1 MREKVYRSGLLFIG
15 ILVLLMVIP
24 SVLAWTAVTNQA
36 DTSTTGADPL
46 VSVAHFAPFADTALG
61 TSVTVRVNGGDA
73 ITDFEFGDIVN
84 TSLPAG
90 SYLIEIV
97 PTGSSTVAISGT
109 VMLMDDNSYTLAAI
123 GDGVNQPLALRALVD
138 DTAVS
143 PTDAKLRL
151 AHYAPFASSGTEVDI
166 CTDDGTAVLTNFAY
180 DDVTDPYVALPPGDY
195 DLLVAVAGTDCA
207 TVALDLPSLR
217 LEEGQI
223 YDAFA
228 IGGANE
234 WPLSATSITG
244 LTPTPAV
251 VNVAHYA
258 PFADTALGTSV
269 TVRLNGGDAL
279 TEFEFGDIAAGVEL
293 APGEYLVEIVPTGSG
308 SAAISGTFTLE
319 GGVQYTVAAI
329 GDGVNQPLELLPLV
343 DDTAV
348 NPDAAK
354 LRVAHLAPFASTG
367 TEVDICTDAG
377 AVVIPNFA
385 YKDVTDP
392 YVELPAGDYDLQIT
406 LAGTG
411 CSTVALD
418 LPSVRLADG
427 DIADVFAIGGANDW
441 PLAMSTITGLALTPA
456 TVDVAHLAPFADTA
470 VGTSVTVRL
479 NGGDALT
486 NFEFGDIAAGVE
498 LDAGDYLV
506 EILPTGSSTVAI
518 SGTATLTPGGDY
530 VIAAIGDGVNQPL
543 ELLVI
548 DRNMAPARQ
557 AAGGGDATVFVAH
570 LAPFAS
576 TGTEVDICT
585 DAGTAVVTDFAY
597 KDMATLNLPA
607 GDYDLLIALAGTGC
621 GTVALDL
628 PSVRL
633 GSDEM
638 IDLYAIG
645 GANTWPLNV
654 TSITGFNVTPSQ
666 ATVNVGHF
674 APFAAGL
681 ENTSVTVRLNGADA
695 ITDFVFGELVEG
707 VSLDPGDYLVEIIP
721 TGSVTPAITGT
732 FSLTAGVDYTLSAIG
747 DGVNQPLELHAL
759 VDDNSAP
766 AAGNARARI
775 VHYAPFAS
783 SGTEVDICTEDGTAV
798 VTNVPYKA
806 FTDPYLE
813 LPAGLYD
820 LKVTAA
826 GSDCDT
832 LIFDI
837 PLIRLPAG
845 AVATIFAVGGANDFA
860 PTVITTPDLTP
871 LHIFLPVLFKN

>member
-1 MREKVYRSGLLFIG
+1 MREKVYRSGLLLIG
-15 ILVLLMVIP
+15 VLVLLMVIP
-24 SVLAWTAVTNQA
+24 SVLAWTAVTNPPN
-36 DTSTTGADPL
+36 TPTGGDDPI

-61 TSVTVRVNGGDA
+61 TSVTVRVDGGDA
-73 ITDFEFGDIVN
+73 ITNFEFGDIV
-84 TSLPAG
+84 TTTLPADT
-90 SYLIEIV
+90 YLIEIL
-97 PTGSSTVAISGT
+97 PTGSSDVAISGT
-109 VMLMDDNSYTLAAI
+109 VTLMQDMRYTLAAI

-143 PTDAKLRL
+143 PTEAKLRL
-151 AHYAPFASSGTEVDI
+151 AHFAPFASSGTEVDI
-166 CTDDGTAVLTNFAY
+166 CTDDGTVVITDFAY
-180 DDVTDPYVALPPGDY
+180 DDVTDPYVALPGGDY
-195 DLLVAVAGTDCA
+195 DLLIALAGTNCA

-217 LEEGQI
+217 LEAGQI

-228 IGGANE
+228 IGGAND
-234 WPLSATSITG
+234 WPLSASTITG
-244 LTPTPAV
+244 LNPTPANV
-251 VNVAHYA
+251 DVAHLA
-258 PFADTALGTSV
+258 PFADTPTGTSV

-293 APGEYLVEIVPTGSG
+293 E
-308 SAAISGTFTLE
+308 
-319 GGVQYTVAAI
+319 
-329 GDGVNQPLELLPLV
+329 
-343 DDTAV
+343 
-348 NPDAAK
+348 
-354 LRVAHLAPFASTG
+354 
-367 TEVDICTDAG
+367 
-377 AVVIPNFA
+377 
-385 YKDVTDP
+385 
-392 YVELPAGDYDLQIT
+392 
-406 LAGTG
+406 
-411 CSTVALD
+411 
-418 LPSVRLADG
+418 
-427 DIADVFAIGGANDW
+427 
-441 PLAMSTITGLALTPA
+441 
-456 TVDVAHLAPFADTA
+456 
-470 VGTSVTVRL
+470 
-479 NGGDALT
+479 
-486 NFEFGDIAAGVE
+486 
-498 LDAGDYLV
+498 AGDYLV

-518 SGTATLTPGGDY
+518 SGTATLDVAGDY

-557 AAGGGDATVFVAH
+557 AAGGGDAAVFVAH

-585 DAGTAVVTDFAY
+585 DEGTAVVTDFAY

-607 GDYDLLIALAGTGC
+607 GDYDLLIALAGTSC
-621 GTVALDL
+621 STVALDL

-645 GANTWPLNV
+645 GANDWPLNV
-654 TSITGFNVTPSQ
+654 TSITGFNLTPTQ

-674 APFAAGL
+674 APFATGL

-707 VSLDPGDYLVEIIP
+707 VSLDPGDYLVEIVP

-747 DGVNQPLELHAL
+747 DGVNQLLELHAL

-775 VHYAPFAS
+775 VHYAPFAN

-798 VTNVPYKA
+798 VSNVPYKA

-826 GSDCDT
+826 GSDCET
-832 LIFDI
+832 LLFDI

-871 LHIFLPVLFKN
+871 LHIFLPVLFNN

>member
-1 MREKVYRSGLLFIG
+1 MREKVYRSGFSLL
-15 ILVLLMVIP
+15 ILLALLALIP
-24 SVLAWTAVTNQA
+24 SVLAWTNGSNQA
-36 DTSTTGADPL
+36 APTGGEDPL

-73 ITDFEFGDIVN
+73 ITNFEFGDIVN
-84 TSLPAG
+84 TSLPADT
-90 SYLIEIV
+90 YLIEIV
-97 PTGSSTVAISGT
+97 PTGSNDAAISGT
-109 VMLMDDNSYTLAAI
+109 VTLMQDMSYTLSAI

-143 PTDAKLRL
+143 PTEAKLRL

-166 CTDDGTAVLTNFAY
+166 CTDDGTAVITDFAY
-180 DDVTDPYVALPPGDY
+180 DDVTDPYVSLPPGDY

-207 TVALDLPSLR
+207 VVALDLPSLR
-217 LEEGQI
+217 LEAGQI

-228 IGGANE
+228 IGGAND
-234 WPLSATSITG
+234 WPISATSITG
-244 LTPTPAV
+244 LTLTPAV

-258 PFADTALGTSV
+258 PFADSALGTSV

-279 TEFEFGDIAAGVEL
+279 TDFEFGDIAAGVEL
-293 APGEYLVEIVPTGSG
+293 PPGDYLVEIVPTGS
-308 SAAISGTFTLE
+308 STVAISGTFTLE

-329 GDGVNQPLELLPLV
+329 GDGPNQPLELFPLV
-343 DDTAV
+343 DDTV
-348 NPDAAK
+348 ITPDAAK

-367 TEVDICTDAG
+367 TEVDICTDDG

-385 YKDVTDP
+385 YKDVTNP

-406 LAGTG
+406 LAGTDCG
-411 CSTVALD
+411 TVALD

-441 PLAMSTITGLALTPA
+441 PLAISTITGLTLTPA
-456 TVDVAHLAPFADTA
+456 TVDVAHFAPFADSA
-470 VGTSVTVRL
+470 AGTSVTVRL

-518 SGTATLTPGGDY
+518 SGTATLEAAGDY

-548 DRNMAPARQ
+548 DRNMAPLLR
-557 AAGGGDATVFVAH
+557 AGGGDASVFVAH

-585 DAGTAVVTDFAY
+585 DEGTAVVTNFAY
-597 KDMATLNLPA
+597 KDMSTLNLPA
-607 GDYDLLIALAGTGC
+607 GDYDLLIALAGTNC
-621 GTVALDL
+621 ATVALDL

-645 GANTWPLNV
+645 GANEWPLNV
-654 TSITGFNVTPSQ
+654 TSITGFSLTPTQ

-707 VSLDPGDYLVEIIP
+707 VSLDPGDYLVEIVP

-747 DGVNQPLELHAL
+747 NGVNQPLELDAL

-766 AAGNARARI
+766 AAGQARVRV

-783 SGTEVDICTEDGTAV
+783 SGTEVDICTEGGTAV
-798 VTNVPYKA
+798 LTNVPYKA

-826 GSDCDT
+826 GSDCGT
-832 LIFDI
+832 LLFDI
-837 PLIRLPAG
+837 PLIRAPEG
-845 AVATIFAVGGANDFA
+845 AVATIFAVGGANGFA

-871 LHIFLPVLFKN
+871 LHIFLPIMFKN

>member
-1 MREKVYRSGLLFIG
+1 MQEKVFRSGLLFMV
-15 ILVLLMVIP
+15 ILGLLMAIP
-24 SVLAWTAVTNQA
+24 SVLAWASDSDRAASVG
-36 DTSTTGADPL
+36 GADPL

-73 ITDFEFGDIVN
+73 ITDFEFGDIVS

-90 SYLIEIV
+90 SYLIEIL

-109 VMLMDDNSYTLAAI
+109 VMLMDDTSYTLAAI

-138 DTAVS
+138 DTAVVPS
-143 PTDAKLRL
+143 EAKLRL

-166 CTDDGTAVLTNFAY
+166 CTDSGTVVLTNFAY
-180 DDVTDPYVALPPGDY
+180 DDVTDPYVQLPPGDY
-195 DLLVAVAGTDCA
+195 DLLVAVAGTNCA
-207 TVALDLPSLR
+207 VVALDLPSLR
-217 LEEGQI
+217 LEAGQI

-228 IGGANE
+228 IGGANS
-234 WPLSATSITG
+234 WPISVTSITG
-244 LTPTPAV
+244 LTLTPAV

-258 PFADTALGTSV
+258 PFADTPAGTSV

-279 TEFEFGDIAAGVEL
+279 SNFEFGDIAAGVEL
-293 APGEYLVEIVPTGSG
+293 SPGDYLVEIIPTGS
-308 SAAISGTFTLE
+308 STVAISGTFALE
-319 GGVQYTVAAI
+319 GGMQYTVAAI
-329 GDGVNQPLELLPLV
+329 GDGGNQPLELLPLV
-343 DDTAV
+343 DDTVA
-348 NPDAAK
+348 NPAAAK
-354 LRVAHLAPFASTG
+354 LRVGHLAPFASSG
-367 TEVDICTDAG
+367 TEVDICTDDG
-377 AVVIPNFA
+377 VVVIPNFA

-411 CSTVALD
+411 CAAVALD

-441 PLAMSTITGLALTPA
+441 PLNISTITGLTLTPA
-456 TVDVAHLAPFADTA
+456 TVDVAHFAPFANTA
-470 VGTSVTVRL
+470 SGTSVTVRL

-498 LDAGDYLV
+498 LPAGEYLV

-518 SGTATLTPGGDY
+518 SGTATLDVAGDY

-543 ELLVI
+543 ELLII
-548 DRNMAPARQ
+548 DQNMAPARQ
-557 AAGGGDATVFVAH
+557 VAGGGDASVFVAH

-576 TGTEVDICT
+576 SGTEVDICT

-607 GDYDLLIALAGTGC
+607 GDYDLLIALAGTNC
-621 GTVALDL
+621 ETVALDL

-645 GANTWPLNV
+645 GANEWPLNV
-654 TSITGFNVTPSQ
+654 TSITGFNLTPTQ

-681 ENTSVTVRLNGADA
+681 ENTSVTVRVNGADA
-695 ITDFVFGELVEG
+695 ITDFVFGQLVTG
-707 VSLDPGDYLVEIIP
+707 VALDAGDYLIEIIP
-721 TGSVTPAITGT
+721 TGTVTPAITGT
-732 FSLTAGVDYTLSAIG
+732 FSLMAGMDYTLSAIG
-747 DGVNQPLELHAL
+747 DGVNQPLELDAL

-783 SGTEVDICTEDGTAV
+783 SGTEVDVCTEGGTAV
-798 VTNVPYKA
+798 LTNVPYKA

-826 GSDCDT
+826 GTNCGT
-832 LIFDI
+832 LLFDI
-837 PLIRLPAG
+837 PLIRLADG
-845 AVATIFAVGGANDFA
+845 AVATIFAVGGANEFA
-860 PTVITTPDLTP
+860 PTVVTTPDLTP
-871 LHIFLPVLFKN
+871 LRIFMPIVLKN

>member
-1 MREKVYRSGLLFIG
+1 MREKVYRSGLLFMVM
-15 ILVLLMVIP
+15 LALLMVIP
-24 SVLAWTAVTNQA
+24 SVLAWASDSDRPAAVG
-36 DTSTTGADPL
+36 GADPL

-73 ITDFEFGDIVN
+73 ITDFEFGEIVN
-84 TSLPAG
+84 TSLPADT
-90 SYLIEIV
+90 YFIEIV
-97 PTGSSTVAISGT
+97 PTGSSDAAISGT
-109 VMLMDDNSYTLAAI
+109 VTLMQDTSYTLAAI

-143 PTDAKLRL
+143 PTTAKLRL

-166 CTDDGTAVLTNFAY
+166 CTDGGTAVLTNFAY
-180 DDVTDPYVALPPGDY
+180 DDVTDPYVQLPAGDY
-195 DLLVAVAGTDCA
+195 DLLVAVAGTNCA
-207 TVALDLPSLR
+207 VVALDLPSLR
-217 LEEGQI
+217 LEAGQI

-228 IGGANE
+228 IGGANS
-234 WPLSATSITG
+234 WPVSATSITG
-244 LTPTPAV
+244 LTLTPAV

-258 PFADTALGTSV
+258 PFADTPSGTSV

-279 TEFEFGDIAAGVEL
+279 SNFEFGDTAAGVEL
-293 APGEYLVEIVPTGSG
+293 PPGDYLVEIVPTGSG
-308 SAAISGTFTLE
+308 TVAISGTFTLE
-319 GGVQYTVAAI
+319 GGGQYTVAAI
-329 GDGVNQPLELLPLV
+329 GDGSNQPLELFPLV
-343 DDTAV
+343 DDTVV
-348 NPDAAK
+348 NPAAAK
-354 LRVAHLAPFASTG
+354 LRVAHLAPFASSG
-367 TEVDICTDAG
+367 TEVDICTDDG
-377 AVVIPNFA
+377 VVVIPNFA

-411 CSTVALD
+411 CAAVALD

-441 PLAMSTITGLALTPA
+441 PLAISTITGLTLTPA
-456 TVDVAHLAPFADTA
+456 TVDVAHFAPFADSA
-470 VGTSVTVRL
+470 AGTSVTVRL

-486 NFEFGDIAAGVE
+486 NFEFGDIAADVE

-518 SGTATLTPGGDY
+518 SGTATLEAGGDY
-530 VIAAIGDGVNQPL
+530 VIAAIGDGENQPL

-548 DRNMAPARQ
+548 DRNMAPLLR
-557 AAGGGDATVFVAH
+557 AGGGDASVFVAH

-585 DAGTAVVTDFAY
+585 DEGTAVVTNFAY
-597 KDMATLNLPA
+597 KDMSTLNLPA
-607 GDYDLLIALAGTGC
+607 GDYDLLIALAGTNC
-621 GTVALDL
+621 ETVALDL

-645 GANTWPLNV
+645 GANEWPLNV
-654 TSITGFNVTPSQ
+654 TSITGFSLTPTQ

-681 ENTSVTVRLNGADA
+681 ENTSVTVRVNGADA
-695 ITDFVFGELVEG
+695 ITDFVFGQLVEG
-707 VSLDPGDYLVEIIP
+707 VALDAGDYLIEIIP

-732 FSLTAGVDYTLSAIG
+732 FSLMAGMDYTLSAIG
-747 DGVNQPLELHAL
+747 DGVNQPLELDAL

-766 AAGNARARI
+766 AAGNARVRV

-783 SGTEVDICTEDGTAV
+783 SGTEVDICTEGGTAV
-798 VTNVPYKA
+798 LSNVPYKA

-826 GSDCDT
+826 GSSCGT
-832 LIFDI
+832 LLFDI
-837 PLIRLPAG
+837 PLIRLADG
-845 AVATIFAVGGANDFA
+845 AVASIFAVGGANEFA

-871 LHIFLPVLFKN
+871 LQIFMPIIVKN

>member
-1 MREKVYRSGLLFIG
+1 MREKVYRSGLLFMVM
-15 ILVLLMVIP
+15 LALLMVIP
-24 SVLAWTAVTNQA
+24 SVLAWASDSDRPA
-36 DTSTTGADPL
+36 AAGGADPL

-84 TSLPAG
+84 TSLPADT
-90 SYLIEIV
+90 YFIEIV
-97 PTGSSTVAISGT
+97 PTGSSDAAISGT
-109 VMLMDDNSYTLAAI
+109 VTLMPDTIYTLAAI

-143 PTDAKLRL
+143 PTTAKLRL

-166 CTDDGTAVLTNFAY
+166 CTDGGTAVLTNFAY
-180 DDVTDPYVALPPGDY
+180 DDVTDPYVQLPAGDY
-195 DLLVAVAGTDCA
+195 DLLVAVAGTNCA
-207 TVALDLPSLR
+207 VVALDLPSLR
-217 LEEGQI
+217 LEAGQI

-228 IGGANE
+228 IGGANS
-234 WPLSATSITG
+234 WPISATSITG
-244 LTPTPAV
+244 LTLTPAV

-258 PFADTALGTSV
+258 PFADTPSGTSV

-279 TEFEFGDIAAGVEL
+279 SNFEFGDTAAGVEL
-293 APGEYLVEIVPTGSG
+293 PPGDYLVEIVPTGSG
-308 SAAISGTFTLE
+308 TVAISGTFSLE

-329 GDGVNQPLELLPLV
+329 GDGSNQPLELFPLV
-343 DDTAV
+343 DDTVA
-348 NPDAAK
+348 NPAAAK
-354 LRVAHLAPFASTG
+354 LRVAHLAPFASSG
-367 TEVDICTDAG
+367 TEVDICTDDG
-377 AVVIPNFA
+377 VVVIPNFA

-411 CSTVALD
+411 CAAVALD

-427 DIADVFAIGGANDW
+427 DIADVFAIGGANEW
-441 PLAMSTITGLALTPA
+441 PLAISTITGLALTPA
-456 TVDVAHLAPFADTA
+456 TVDVAHFAPFADSA
-470 VGTSVTVRL
+470 AGTSVTVRL

-498 LDAGDYLV
+498 LPAGEYLV

-518 SGTATLTPGGDY
+518 SGTATLEAGGDY
-530 VIAAIGDGVNQPL
+530 VIAAIGDGENQPL
-543 ELLVI
+543 ELVI
-548 DRNMAPARQ
+548 YDRNMLPDLLV
-557 AAGGGDATVFVAH
+557 AGGGDASVFVAH

-576 TGTEVDICT
+576 SGTEVDICT

-607 GDYDLLIALAGTGC
+607 GDYDLLIALAGTSC
-621 GTVALDL
+621 ETVALDL

-633 GSDEM
+633 DSDEM

-645 GANTWPLNV
+645 GANEWPLNV
-654 TSITGFNVTPSQ
+654 TSITGFSLTPTT

-681 ENTSVTVRLNGADA
+681 ENTSVTVRVNGADA
-695 ITDFVFGELVEG
+695 ITDFVFGQLVEG
-707 VSLDPGDYLVEIIP
+707 VALDAGDYLIEIIP

-732 FSLTAGVDYTLSAIG
+732 FSLMAGMEYTLSAIG
-747 DGVNQPLELHAL
+747 DGVNQPLELDAL

-766 AAGNARARI
+766 AAGNARVRV

-783 SGTEVDICTEDGTAV
+783 SGTEVDICTEGGTAV
-798 VTNVPYKA
+798 LSNVPYKA

-820 LKVTAA
+820 LKVTAG
-826 GSDCDT
+826 GSSCGT
-832 LIFDI
+832 LLFDI
-837 PLIRLPAG
+837 PLIRLADG
-845 AVATIFAVGGANDFA
+845 AVATIFAVGGANEFA

-871 LHIFLPVLFKN
+871 LQIFMPIIVKN